1 MGKSFSNWKLLIKF
15 HQNVILARWLIILIL
30 HLIPGN
36 LIFAQKN
43 PGRTSFEGPPPPPSN
58 WKSPKWISHTTS
70 PTDLSYLVPAI
81 KLVPEKKPLYKP
93 ENFYIEQTI
102 DSSYSDSAGFAILPR
117 DYRIQPIRFE
127 GSKSRLFH
135 KYFESVAVKN
145 KSLLPLTL
153 VLKRYQIEEK
163 QLNKADLEISLALCF
178 DVYCRVDSQL
188 YLLQHMGDT
197 IQAEGYVGSKRRY
210 DSLLK
215 VHIRQFLEITDE
227 FAGSFKEFVE
237 NAENTLVLVQLA
249 SPADENEE
257 GDTLYIDDKRYLQ
270 WSDFRG
276 KTVQKG
282 MAYGNYGLYL
292 SSNIIPQDNRVV
304 AAITIYPIFVR
315 NSSWADEGARSG
327 RLLNHIN
334 YELLLT
340 YSHALQL
347 KKKLHNQTYPA
358 SKTNHEIYRL
368 LNQEIEL
375 LKIEQEKYTRETQYG
390 ENAKSQAEWEEKIGN
405 DLKSYSKDQ

>member
-1 MGKSFSNWKLLIKF
+1 MNIPTKS
-15 HQNVILARWLIILIL
+15 QVTGWLILIIVL
-30 HLIPGN
+30 LSSATG
-36 LIFAQKN
+36 IFAQQK
-43 PGRTSFEGPPPPPSN
+43 PGRTKFEGPPPPPG
-58 WKSPKWISHTTS
+58 KKGKPLIVTS
-70 PTDLSYLVPAI
+70 PVDLSYLVPGI
-81 KLVPEKKPLYKP
+81 KLTPEKEPLFKPL
-93 ENFYIEQTI
+93 NFYIEQTI
-102 DSSYSDSAGFAILPR
+102 DSSFSDSAGFAILPR

-127 GSKSRLFH
+127 GTKSKLFN

-188 YLLQHMGDT
+188 YLVQHMGDT
-197 IQAEGYVGSKRRY
+197 LQAEGYVGSKRKY

-227 FAGSFKEFVE
+227 FAGPFKEFVE
-237 NAENTLVLVQLA
+237 NAENTLALVQLA
-249 SPADENEE
+249 SPTDENEE
-257 GDTLYIDDKRYLQ
+257 ADTLYIDDKRYLQ

-276 KTVQKG
+276 KPEQKG
-282 MAYGNYGLYL
+282 IAFGNYGIYL
-292 SSNIIPQDNRVV
+292 TANIIPQDNKVV
-304 AAITIYPIFVR
+304 AAITIYPVLIR
-315 NSSWADEGARSG
+315 NSSWADDDARSG

-358 SKTNHEIYRL
+358 NKMNEQISL
-368 LNQEIEL
+368 LLDQEIEL
-375 LKIEQEKYTRETQYG
+375 LNIEREKYSRETQSG
-390 ENAKSQAEWEEKIGN
+390 ENARAQAEWEEKIGN
-405 DLKSYSKDQ
+405 DLKHYSKDQ

>member
-1 MGKSFSNWKLLIKF
+1 
-15 HQNVILARWLIILIL
+15 LAKYL
-30 HLIPGN
+30 GN
-36 LIFAQKN
+36 LHFSRWAIIITLFLITGDTIFAQKN
-43 PGRTSFEGPPPPPSN
+43 PGRTNFEGPPPPPAN
-58 WKSPKWISHTTS
+58 WKPPKGIANTTS
-70 PTDLSYLVPAI
+70 PTDLSYLVPGI
-81 KLVPEKKPLYKP
+81 KLVPEKKPVYTPK
-93 ENFYIEQTI
+93 NYYIERTI
-102 DSSYSDSAGFAILPR
+102 DSSFSDSAGFAILPR

-127 GSKSRLFH
+127 GTKSKLFH

-188 YLLQHMGDT
+188 YLVQHMGDT
-197 IQAEGYVGSKRRY
+197 LQAEGYVGSKRKY

-227 FAGSFKEFVE
+227 FAGPFKEFVE
-237 NAENTLVLVQLA
+237 SAENTQALVQLA
-249 SPADENEE
+249 TPKDENEE
-257 GDTLYIDDKRYLQ
+257 ADTLYIDDKRYLQ

-276 KTVQKG
+276 KPEQKG
-282 MAYGNYGLYL
+282 IAFGNYGIYL
-292 SSNIIPQDNRVV
+292 TANIIPQDNKVV
-304 AAITIYPIFVR
+304 AAITIYPVLIR
-315 NSSWADEGARSG
+315 NSSWADEDARSG

-358 SKTNHEIYRL
+358 NKMNEQISL
-368 LNQEIEL
+368 LLDQEIEL
-375 LKIEQEKYTRETQYG
+375 LNNEREKYSRETQSG
-390 ENAKSQAEWEEKIGN
+390 ENARAQAEWEEKIGN
-405 DLKSYSKDQ
+405 DLKHYSKDQ